1 MSLAK
6 VLTSQHLFSYFT
18 GKFFSDEVKMFRRDA
33 VRVELKTCAL
43 VWARRESLGGSLFLQ
58 AIFSRENID
67 EEVVEDE
74 TD

>member
-33 VRVELKTCAL
+33 VRVELKL
-43 VWARRESLGGSLFLQ
+43 HLRARVGTQRVTRWLFVFTGDILTREYRRGSGG
-58 AIFSRENID
+58 R
-67 EEVVEDE
+67 
-74 TD
+74 